1 MPAVCSDAIP
11 CSVPVH
17 QSVSLPRTL
26 PPHGTLIV
34 LIALAVCWARY
45 VCILNSRDLN
55 MNYWPQ
61 SFVSFSTNKESVIQY
76 NPGRNPAL
84 KSERVCGSEERTPL
98 SNCYTYLHVFTIMTD
113 IFLDIF
119 VFTNPGIKSGQPTP
133 SGTQGFLKAYQT
145 FGVVHPTPSRFGAI

>member
-1 MPAVCSDAIP
+1 MGILQCKPIQSAKYGNRREESKMRGVCSDAIP

-55 MNYWPQ
+55 MNYWLQ
-61 SFVSFSTNKESVIQY
+61 SFVSFSTNKENVIQY

-84 KSERVCGSEERTPL
+84 KSERVCGSEERH
-98 SNCYTYLHVFTIMTD
+98 CQIAIHIYT
-113 IFLDIF
+113 
-119 VFTNPGIKSGQPTP
+119 SSQ
-133 SGTQGFLKAYQT
+133 S
-145 FGVVHPTPSRFGAI
+145 